1 MRISRFFAVLRARN
15 YEFFRDR
22 AAWGWNVLFP
32 VLVVMGFA
40 YAFSGNS
47 LELYKVGVYGER
59 PKENREAFFETRYI
73 QFLPIQDLSSA
84 ITKIERH
91 QLDMLFDMSRRWY
104 WVNDTSPRGYML
116 ERILIGSES
125 MGFERQAVTG
135 EEIRYVD
142 WVIPGVLGMNMMFS
156 ALFGVGYVIVRYR
169 KNGVLKRLKATPLT
183 AFEFLAAQIV
193 SRLWLIVIIV
203 VLVYLSTDLIVDFRM
218 YGSYLNLLLVLVVGT
233 ISLISLGLVVAA
245 RISNEEFANGLLNLI
260 SWPMLFL
267 SGVWFSLE
275 GLNPYIQK
283 LSLLFPLTHVTEAA
297 RAVMIDGAGL
307 VDIGGHLLALVLMTV
322 LFLTI
327 GSYTFRW
334 E

>member
-1 MRISRFFAVLRARN
+1 M
-15 YEFFRDR
+15 
-22 AAWGWNVLFP
+22 FP

-40 YAFSGNS
+40 FAFSGNS
-47 LELYKVGVYGER
+47 LELYKVGIYGER
-59 PKENREAFFETRYI
+59 PEQNEEAFFQTRYVR
-73 QFLPIQDLSSA
+73 FLPVKDLASA

-91 QLDMLFDMSRRWY
+91 QLDMLFDMSNRWY

-116 ERILIGSES
+116 ERILAGGES
-125 MGFERQAVTG
+125 PRYERQAVSG

-183 AFEFLAAQIV
+183 AFEFLAAQVV
-193 SRLWLIVIIV
+193 SRLGLIVAIV
-203 VLVYLSTDLIVDFRM
+203 VLVYLGTDLIVDFRM
-218 YGSYLNLLLVLVVGT
+218 FGSYFNLLTVLVLGA

-307 VDIGGHLLALVLMTV
+307 VDISGHLLALVFMTL
-322 LFLTI
+322 LFLVI
-327 GSYTFRW
+327 GAYGFRW

>member
-47 LELYKVGVYGER
+47 LELYKVGVHGER
-59 PKENREAFFETRYI
+59 PAENMEAFFETRYI
-73 QFLPIQDLSSA
+73 QFLPVQDLPSA

>member
-1 MRISRFFAVLRARN
+1 MRISRFLAVLRARN

-40 YAFSGNS
+40 YAFSGDS
-47 LELYKVGVYGER
+47 LDLYKVGVYGER
-59 PKENREAFFETRYI
+59 PAGNEEVFFQTRYI
-73 QFLPIQDLSSA
+73 QFIPVQDLTAA

-91 QLDMLFDMSRRWY
+91 QLDMLFDMSSRWY
-104 WVNDTSPRGYML
+104 WVNDTSPRGYIL
-116 ERILIGSES
+116 ERILTGNES
-125 MGFERQAVTG
+125 AGYERQAVTG
-135 EEIRYVD
+135 EQIRYVD

-183 AFEFLAAQIV
+183 SFEFLAAQIV

-203 VLVYLSTDLIVDFRM
+203 ALVYLSTDLIVDFRM
-218 YGSYLNLLLVLVVGT
+218 YGSYLNLLLILVIGT
-233 ISLISLGLVVAA
+233 ITLISLGLLVAA

-297 RAVMIDGAGL
+297 RAIMIDGAGL
-307 VDIGGHLLALVLMTV
+307 IDVAGNLVALIFMTV
-322 LFLTI
+322 VFLAI
-327 GSYTFRW
+327 GSYAFRW